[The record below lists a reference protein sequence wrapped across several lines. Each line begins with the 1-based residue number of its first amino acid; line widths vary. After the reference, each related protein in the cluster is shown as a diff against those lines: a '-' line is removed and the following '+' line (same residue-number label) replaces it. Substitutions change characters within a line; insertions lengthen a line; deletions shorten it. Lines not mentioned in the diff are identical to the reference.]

1 MFAIPVSHQYCDI
14 LVSTS
19 LIYKFQL
26 EISTNHC
33 AKFGGIFEE
42 TNFGFLPIYCDR
54 CNKLTTP
61 VEFMC
66 LAVVNCDGLT
76 PTSKLTERYT
86 SASANLGDRG
96 GRQTE
101 ITHFAGFMAFSI
113 HSPKF
118 VSTR

>member
-42 TNFGFLPIYCDR
+42 TNFGFLPIYCDQ
-54 CNKLTTP
+54 CNKLTTS

-66 LAVVNCDGLT
+66 LAAVNCDRPT
-76 PTSKLTERYT
+76 PTIVVDQLAPVDLKT
-86 SASANLGDRG
+86 DR
-96 GRQTE
+96 E
-101 ITHFAGFMAFSI
+101 VYFY
-113 HSPKF
+113 
-118 VSTR
+118 